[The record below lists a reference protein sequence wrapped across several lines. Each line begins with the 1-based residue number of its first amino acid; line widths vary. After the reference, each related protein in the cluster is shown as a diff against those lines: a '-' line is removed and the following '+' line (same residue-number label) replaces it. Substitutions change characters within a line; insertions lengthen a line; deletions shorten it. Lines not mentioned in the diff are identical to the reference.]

1 MFSDNYQQQTAIGSA
16 QRTLDASLTDHELAQ
31 LAHSEEAMVR
41 AAVAERVDAPL
52 TTLVRL
58 ASDVSPAVRAGVA
71 RNQRVDLPIELREDL
86 AKDKSYEVVVA
97 LIQNPSLPIG
107 MVRKLARS
115 RNREVAQVARKR
127 LSTGEGT
134 TLQRLGMYG
143 AATN

>member
-16 QRTLDASLTDHELAQ
+16 QRALDSSLTDNDLAQ
-31 LAHSEEAMVR
+31 LARSDEAKVR
-41 AAVAERVDAPL
+41 AAVAERIDTPL

-58 ASDVSPAVRAGVA
+58 ASDVAPTVRAGVA
-71 RNQRVDLPIELREDL
+71 RNQRVDLPVELREDL

-97 LIQNPSLPIG
+97 LVQNPALPIG

-115 RNREVAQVARKR
+115 RNREVALVARKR
-127 LSTGEGT
+127 LSSGEGT

-143 AATN
+143 TATN

>member
-16 QRTLDASLTDHELAQ
+16 QRILDASLTDHELAQ
-31 LAHSEEAMVR
+31 LAHSDEARVR

-71 RNQRVDLPIELREDL
+71 RNQRVDLPVELREDL

-97 LIQNPSLPIG
+97 LVQNPALPIG

-115 RNREVAQVARKR
+115 RNREVALVARKR
-127 LSTGEGT
+127 LSSGEGT

-143 AATN
+143 TATN